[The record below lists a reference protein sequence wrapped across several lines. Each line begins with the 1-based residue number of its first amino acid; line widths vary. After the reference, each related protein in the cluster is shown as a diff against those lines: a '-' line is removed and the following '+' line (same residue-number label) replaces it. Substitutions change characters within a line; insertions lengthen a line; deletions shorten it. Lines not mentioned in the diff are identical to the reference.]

1 MIIKSLTIKIT
12 LSLLLLISTFLFSQ
26 KSFSAE
32 GVGLVYQSDLLSI
45 GGMGGSPF
53 SVKNCPSGQLM
64 TGFEFYNSNSGGTL
78 DGTALRGRCSTVN
91 VSGGV
96 ATLTYSGN
104 TPWGGPTSGSLY
116 SGNCPANQAVVG
128 VDAQTTT
135 WPVMGWFRLY
145 CAPVSFNSGTNRLE
159 IAAAPASPSTGQIGP
174 NHSYGGAYY
183 DRVVAPAGQALAGF
197 DGRSG
202 AALDLVSFKAYSFV
216 QGSLTLNA
224 VVNPGGSA
232 VPGDFTLIATDSGNI
247 AANFSSGDTRAMTP
261 SSYTLSWNGPT
272 GYTLNNLSCATTF
285 TLNNGDD
292 VTCTYTFDPPPSI
305 SGFVFNDD
313 GSGGG
318 TSANGVKDGSEAGLG
333 ITVPVVAYN
342 PTTGQCYAV
351 NADPT
356 TGAYTISLPT
366 TGTYKVY
373 EAINET
379 NITSPTCPPTQST
392 VDPVTGTSGGG
403 TIGDPASHISSTAN
417 IVTVTAGVATDVN
430 FGDIVIDNVF
440 PTCDTNAYLT
450 KNTPRSLYQ
459 VNLVTASETQLGS
472 THSPTYNGI
481 GYSVAQNLLWGVYAN
496 SGSTNSDVV
505 AFDSQHQPVL
515 TLNVPELNGISF
527 PAGDVT
533 DDDILVLL
541 SGGGANGRRLYFVDV
556 NPNSETYGQYL
567 GRSASTNT
575 FVGDLAIHPLDT
587 SIAWGITNNKLLYRY
602 DLTIDRQTN
611 TYGVSVT
618 NLGTTNMTGSGA
630 VGALYFDNMGFM
642 YASHNDDGALWRFDL
657 SNLSAPAATLVNA
670 TFLTNGQPASG
681 NDGARCRYAPVPTD
695 FGDAPNTYG
704 TDLTNN
710 GPRHQTDIG
719 LPYLGANSPD
729 NENDGQPTTTANGDD
744 TNGLTPDDEDGFVQ
758 PSITTIISGGSTV
771 TMSVPVVSSGNDNL
785 YGWIDFD
792 LSGTFDN
799 DERATVAVNASGNST
814 LNFTVPAD
822 VKIQD
827 TFVRLRICS
836 SGETCSSP
844 TGSTGDGEVEDHQ
857 ISLKPPGDLEL
868 DLELE
873 PGVNVTLGIP
883 FNVVVKVENKGTT
896 IALNTKVTLPI
907 PAGYSFVRAY
917 EGDGVTPTTI
927 YDPATGELD
936 LGAVGLG
943 FNDYAVIRLAPQSS
957 SAPPISGEIIETSIN
972 DTDSTPNN
980 GFNNGEDDTDTVTPN
995 ITNVVQPNVCE
1006 SPVVYEGGD
1015 AYLDANGEYVVTT
1028 NTPNQAGYLWSLQYI
1043 DLNQPMY
1050 AELAV
1055 YLGDRSANTG
1065 GPAGEAGAD
1074 GMTFVLSADP
1084 RDLNAVGD
1092 FGGGLGVGD
1101 NFGGQRVQPSIVF
1114 EFDTFDNTFIGA
1126 TDDALGGQYIDHT
1139 GVYLNGDI
1147 YTPDPANTLIPA
1159 TSVAGGELEDGRYH
1173 IAQFYWDPTTNQFT
1187 YYMDGVMV
1195 GQFTR
1200 NIRNDIGNNM
1210 VRFGFT
1216 GSTGDS
1222 FNLQKGCFT
1231 DAPDVLGSDFG
1242 DAVDTTAGTG
1252 INDYTTIYD
1261 NDGAHHVQVDSDDN
1275 GFIDLRLGNLWDA
1288 DNGNLQDILARADDD
1303 NNFDDEDG
1311 VTVLTLAT
1319 IGENLSVAVNV
1330 VEDAARTSTGQRIYG
1345 WMDFNL
1351 DGDWDDAGEQVITQ
1365 TNAAIGL
1372 NNFTVPIPSGAVVGH
1387 TYLRVRLCSNVDCN
1401 SPMGRANDGEVED
1414 YRILISDLVGNN
1426 QCDLIMQTIRPVASS
1441 DYTYTSLDVPSNPI
1455 TFSDIT
1461 NPIVIT
1467 NQSNIA
1473 NINAIGFNRVNGF
1486 IYGTFTDMS
1495 HTDRTHHLF
1504 VTDKTGNSFIDLGE
1518 IRAASGSAIRRLQDG
1533 ETFTFTTGD
1542 SLRNTGYTSTS
1553 APTVTLSAP
1562 IAGDVTA
1569 DGSELI
1575 IWRTSWDS
1583 IVKVDVET
1591 QTFTT
1596 VLIDIAAMGGSYGGG
1611 PINVG
1616 ADLAINSQTGVG
1628 YLLDLEG
1635 DTLYTINLNTGA
1647 VTSDNLNYLGA
1658 EPTVDSNGKLQA
1670 GALVMDNGISL
1681 YAITNGGNHDSDN
1694 NGGID
1699 LNDRAVVYRVNV
1711 VTGDVEYVTASDQGS
1726 LQGNDGAGCYDS
1738 TDYGDA
1744 LASYGEAGHQYF
1756 DAATDGTADLLLGSR
1771 WDPEFGQWLTADASG
1786 DDTNGQDDE
1795 DLAIPGQIIVET
1807 PTTLPIQVVG
1817 TGYVNIW
1824 VDINNDG
1831 DFDDPNEFLID
1842 DEAVVTGLNNI
1853 PITLDANSAEGFNG
1867 YTVMRVRLCSAINT
1881 CDSVSGLVADGEVE
1895 DHWFELLNRIVLNGL
1910 VFEDNG
1916 VGGATAAHD
1925 GIQDGSEIGLGNFIV
1940 TVTFNDTGVAGY
1952 STGDVIATEVTS
1964 GGGTYQFIIGVDF
1977 SGKNLLLDVVKQ
1989 ADWIDISEAN
1999 VTGIPQVTSNSVI
2012 DSQMAVNANA
2022 GDEIFG
2028 LDFGK
2033 VREPRMEPDN
2043 FSEATPGSVV
2053 FFPHKF
2059 TAATSGNVNFNI
2071 INPNTSPTNTAWS
2084 TVLYHDVDCD
2094 GTLNGVEAQVVNPV
2108 AVSGNNTICLL
2119 SKVTVPANA
2128 TLNAHYHYDIE
2139 ANMVFADSAGTGHGI
2154 TRVVLDKDT
2163 VRAIFSGSGELR
2175 LEKTVRNVT
2184 QNGSAVTSNEGRPGD
2199 VLEYVVTF
2207 TNVGISPIS
2216 DVQIFDSTPE
2226 FTELSQAVQ
2235 CSDGT
2240 VPASLVC
2247 NLVTSDGVNSA
2258 GYEGNIRWE
2267 MNGSLAA
2274 GNSGTVIYRV
2284 VIQ

>member
-104 TPWGGPTSGSLY
+104 TPWGGPTSGTLY

-174 NHSYGGAYY
+174 NHSYGGTYY
-183 DRVVAPAGQALAGF
+183 NRVVAPAGQALAGF

-202 AALDLVSFKAYSFV
+202 AALDLVTFKAYSFV

-261 SSYTLSWNGPT
+261 SSYTLSWSGPI

-342 PTTGQCYAV
+342 PTTGQCYAA

-392 VDPVTGTSGGG
+392 VDPITGTSGGG

-417 IVTVTAGVATDVN
+417 IVTVTAGVAAGVN
-430 FGDIVIDNVF
+430 FGDISISNQF

-515 TLNVPELNGISF
+515 ILNVPEINGISF

-533 DDDILVLL
+533 DDDILVLV
-541 SGGGANGRRLYFVDV
+541 SGGSDGRRFHFIDV

-567 GRSASTNT
+567 GRSAQTNISL
-575 FVGDLAIHPLDT
+575 GDIAIHPLDT
-587 SIAWGITNNKLLYRY
+587 STAWGITGNKVLYRF
-602 DLTIDRQTN
+602 DLTINTSTN
-611 TYGVSVT
+611 TYGAAVT
-618 NLGTTNMTGSGA
+618 NVGQTNMLTTSA
-630 VGALYFDNMGFM
+630 VGAVYFDNMGFM
-642 YASHNDDGALWRFDL
+642 YASNNSDGALWRFDL
-657 SNLSAPAATLVNA
+657 SNLSAPTATLVNA

-695 FGDAPNTYG
+695 LGDAPNTYG

-719 LPYLGANSPD
+719 LPYLGANNPD

-836 SGETCSSP
+836 SVETCSSP

-873 PGVNVTLGIP
+873 PGTTVTLGIP
-883 FNVVVKVENKGTT
+883 FNVVVKVENKGST

-927 YDPATGELD
+927 YDPTTGELD
-936 LGAVGLG
+936 LGAIGLG

-995 ITNVVQPNVCE
+995 ITNVIQPNTCE
-1006 SPVVYEGGD
+1006 SPVVYEGGM
-1015 AYLDANGEYVVTT
+1015 LTLMLMV
-1028 NTPNQAGYLWSLQYI
+1028 
-1043 DLNQPMY
+1043 
-1050 AELAV
+1050 
-1055 YLGDRSANTG
+1055 
-1065 GPAGEAGAD
+1065 
-1074 GMTFVLSADP
+1074 
-1084 RDLNAVGD
+1084 
-1092 FGGGLGVGD
+1092 
-1101 NFGGQRVQPSIVF
+1101 
-1114 EFDTFDNTFIGA
+1114 
-1126 TDDALGGQYIDHT
+1126 
-1139 GVYLNGDI
+1139 
-1147 YTPDPANTLIPA
+1147 NTL
-1159 TSVAGGELEDGRYH
+1159 
-1173 IAQFYWDPTTNQFT
+1173 
-1187 YYMDGVMV
+1187 
-1195 GQFTR
+1195 
-1200 NIRNDIGNNM
+1200 
-1210 VRFGFT
+1210 
-1216 GSTGDS
+1216 
-1222 FNLQKGCFT
+1222 
-1231 DAPDVLGSDFG
+1231 
-1242 DAVDTTAGTG
+1242 
-1252 INDYTTIYD
+1252 
-1261 NDGAHHVQVDSDDN
+1261 
-1275 GFIDLRLGNLWDA
+1275 
-1288 DNGNLQDILARADDD
+1288 
-1303 NNFDDEDG
+1303 
-1311 VTVLTLAT
+1311 
-1319 IGENLSVAVNV
+1319 
-1330 VEDAARTSTGQRIYG
+1330 
-1345 WMDFNL
+1345 
-1351 DGDWDDAGEQVITQ
+1351 
-1365 TNAAIGL
+1365 
-1372 NNFTVPIPSGAVVGH
+1372 
-1387 TYLRVRLCSNVDCN
+1387 
-1401 SPMGRANDGEVED
+1401 
-1414 YRILISDLVGNN
+1414 
-1426 QCDLIMQTIRPVASS
+1426 
-1441 DYTYTSLDVPSNPI
+1441 
-1455 TFSDIT
+1455 
-1461 NPIVIT
+1461 
-1467 NQSNIA
+1467 
-1473 NINAIGFNRVNGF
+1473 
-1486 IYGTFTDMS
+1486 
-1495 HTDRTHHLF
+1495 
-1504 VTDKTGNSFIDLGE
+1504 
-1518 IRAASGSAIRRLQDG
+1518 
-1533 ETFTFTTGD
+1533 
-1542 SLRNTGYTSTS
+1542 
-1553 APTVTLSAP
+1553 
-1562 IAGDVTA
+1562 
-1569 DGSELI
+1569 
-1575 IWRTSWDS
+1575 
-1583 IVKVDVET
+1583 
-1591 QTFTT
+1591 
-1596 VLIDIAAMGGSYGGG
+1596 
-1611 PINVG
+1611 
-1616 ADLAINSQTGVG
+1616 
-1628 YLLDLEG
+1628 
-1635 DTLYTINLNTGA
+1635 
-1647 VTSDNLNYLGA
+1647 
-1658 EPTVDSNGKLQA
+1658 
-1670 GALVMDNGISL
+1670 
-1681 YAITNGGNHDSDN
+1681 
-1694 NGGID
+1694 
-1699 LNDRAVVYRVNV
+1699 
-1711 VTGDVEYVTASDQGS
+1711 
-1726 LQGNDGAGCYDS
+1726 
-1738 TDYGDA
+1738 
-1744 LASYGEAGHQYF
+1744 
-1756 DAATDGTADLLLGSR
+1756 
-1771 WDPEFGQWLTADASG
+1771 
-1786 DDTNGQDDE
+1786 
-1795 DLAIPGQIIVET
+1795 
-1807 PTTLPIQVVG
+1807 
-1817 TGYVNIW
+1817 
-1824 VDINNDG
+1824 
-1831 DFDDPNEFLID
+1831 
-1842 DEAVVTGLNNI
+1842 
-1853 PITLDANSAEGFNG
+1853 
-1867 YTVMRVRLCSAINT
+1867 
-1881 CDSVSGLVADGEVE
+1881 
-1895 DHWFELLNRIVLNGL
+1895 
-1910 VFEDNG
+1910 
-1916 VGGATAAHD
+1916 
-1925 GIQDGSEIGLGNFIV
+1925 
-1940 TVTFNDTGVAGY
+1940 
-1952 STGDVIATEVTS
+1952 
-1964 GGGTYQFIIGVDF
+1964 
-1977 SGKNLLLDVVKQ
+1977 
-1989 ADWIDISEAN
+1989 
-1999 VTGIPQVTSNSVI
+1999 
-2012 DSQMAVNANA
+2012 
-2022 GDEIFG
+2022 
-2028 LDFGK
+2028 
-2033 VREPRMEPDN
+2033 
-2043 FSEATPGSVV
+2043 
-2053 FFPHKF
+2053 
-2059 TAATSGNVNFNI
+2059 
-2071 INPNTSPTNTAWS
+2071 
-2084 TVLYHDVDCD
+2084 
-2094 GTLNGVEAQVVNPV
+2094 
-2108 AVSGNNTICLL
+2108 
-2119 SKVTVPANA
+2119 
-2128 TLNAHYHYDIE
+2128 
-2139 ANMVFADSAGTGHGI
+2139 
-2154 TRVVLDKDT
+2154 
-2163 VRAIFSGSGELR
+2163 
-2175 LEKTVRNVT
+2175 
-2184 QNGSAVTSNEGRPGD
+2184 
-2199 VLEYVVTF
+2199 
-2207 TNVGISPIS
+2207 
-2216 DVQIFDSTPE
+2216 
-2226 FTELSQAVQ
+2226 
-2235 CSDGT
+2235 
-2240 VPASLVC
+2240 
-2247 NLVTSDGVNSA
+2247 
-2258 GYEGNIRWE
+2258 
-2267 MNGSLAA
+2267 
-2274 GNSGTVIYRV
+2274 
-2284 VIQ
+2284 